1 MVRTTANSSRANV
14 WTERAYP
21 SPQIPGFRKPQ
32 GEVRGLQ
39 RHRQCACRV
48 SAPHFKAPAGDGE
61 GNALCGPRGRMKK
74 GAAVQNKLGAR
85 VILRKIYSTTAYDR
99 ATRAVSL
106 RPTKT
111 RHPPSRKSDI
121 GSGTGALWLSC
132 NTSGVPLVPIYQI

>member
-1 MVRTTANSSRANV
+1 
-14 WTERAYP
+14 
-21 SPQIPGFRKPQ
+21 
-32 GEVRGLQ
+32 
-39 RHRQCACRV
+39 
-48 SAPHFKAPAGDGE
+48 
-61 GNALCGPRGRMKK
+61 MKK

-132 NTSGVPLVPIYQI
+132 NTSGLPLVPIYQISKLPETFDVGVQVDGMSDVGAAELITGVVVFPPANITTPSSWSMVYVTPDTKVYVPVNSITVL